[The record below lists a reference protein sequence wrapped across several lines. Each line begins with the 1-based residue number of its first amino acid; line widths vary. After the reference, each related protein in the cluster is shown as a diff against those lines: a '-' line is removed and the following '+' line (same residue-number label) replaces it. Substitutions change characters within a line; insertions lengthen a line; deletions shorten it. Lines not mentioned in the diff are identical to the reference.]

1 MDGRARR
8 FRERARQENRGKK
21 GTGIRYSAELRA
33 AAVAYAREESAR
45 GVPRATVA
53 RALGVPDHTVATWL
67 RSTPRA
73 GFRRV
78 EMSKAGGRA
87 PEVPARVVVFTTR
100 QGDRIEGLDVSGL
113 AALLRAL
120 L

>member
-8 FRERARQENRGKK
+8 FRERAREENQGRK
-21 GTGIRYSAELRA
+21 GTGIRYSPELRSS
-33 AAVAYAREESAR
+33 AVAYARDESSR
-45 GVPRATVA
+45 GVPRVAVA
-53 RALGVPDHTVATWL
+53 RALGVPDHTLSIWL

-78 EMSKAGGRA
+78 EMTEARGGTSA
-87 PEVPARVVVFTTR
+87 VPARVLVFTTR
-100 QGDRIEGLDVSGL
+100 QGDRVEGLDVADL
-113 AALLRAL
+113 AVLLRGL